1 MLTSLFL
8 LLFCGLLAWLLTR
21 FPLKNA
27 QTPADYRK
35 LLPFFYALL
44 GFLLFNALL
53 AFQGV
58 RSLSATLNNPPVST
72 LSALSG
78 ARSGDGIML
87 SAVVSAQNEAMLG
100 DYLAYV
106 DEQNLWSPMELW
118 LDLDDG
124 RLAISNDTYQA
135 TGWPID
141 AMRYSY
147 LQAGQPVIVVGRAEN
162 WAGLVDGETSQTIRA
177 EIVYVGTY
185 ESFAARARLQRIPA
199 IGLFL
204 ANLLAM
210 LLILLLP
217 LRDCHKGLKSDPSNS
232 QT

>member
-8 LLFCGLLAWLLTR
+8 LLFCGLLAWLLAR

-35 LLPFFYALL
+35 LLPFFIALP

-53 AFQGV
+53 AFQGA
-58 RSLSATLNNPPVST
+58 RSLSASLADPPLST
-72 LSALSG
+72 LSAMAG
-78 ARSGDGIML
+78 AKSGDGIML
-87 SAVVSAQNEAMLG
+87 GGMVSAQNDTLTG
-100 DYLAYV
+100 DYVAYV
-106 DEQNLWSPMELW
+106 DEEHLWSPMELW

-135 TGWPID
+135 ANWPVD

-162 WAGLVDGETSQTIRA
+162 WVGLVDDETSQTIRA
-177 EIVYVGTY
+177 EIVYAGTY
-185 ESFAARARLQRIPA
+185 DAFAARARLQRIPA
-199 IGLFL
+199 IGLLL

-217 LRDCHKGLKSDPSNS
+217 LRDCLAGLKPKNP
-232 QT
+232 